1 MGVML
6 SPGAAAWQS
15 GKGRRPHALPAPP
28 PKKIQRHLLDAL
40 SKKKTAL
47 STHPLATPQLP
58 PLPPGAGLGPRRP
71 GHRLLRRR
79 PPPLGLVLRLLPHR
93 RRGRVLPA
101 GDAGDAG
108 GGDGGVERR
117 GDRGGAR
124 AAPAGAVR
132 LGGRG
137 GGGKGGGGRE
147 DGGDALVARWGGG
160 RRLPSPRSPPLA
172 PQAGGERGEREG
184 GRQAP
189 APLGQRRFFFPSPPL
204 VFPTSPFFAARPP
217 PSTTGR
223 PPPWTSRTTIPS
235 PPGPP

>member
-58 PLPPGAGLGPRRP
+58 SLPPGAGLGPRRP

-137 GGGKGGGGRE
+137 GGGKGGGGGRT
-147 DGGDALVARWGGG
+147 AVTRWS
-160 RRLPSPRSPPLA
+160 L
-172 PQAGGERGEREG
+172 GGEG
-184 GRQAP
+184 GAASPAP
-189 APLGQRRFFFPSPPL
+189 APRPSPLRRAGREERERGAGACLGQRRFFFPSPPL